1 MTAMASVQ
9 IIIPY
14 YKEFDYFRESLASV
28 IGQNYTNFSILIIDD
43 GTKDDRVVQLV
54 NSLQDGRITL
64 IQNENNLGLS
74 RNFEFAR
81 TQATSEFLVFLGQDD
96 ILQPNYISTVL
107 PWISSA
113 DTRAIAQPEVK
124 IIDASGYERVGLSDY
139 VKKLLHKSAWF
150 FGQKSFLN
158 GQEAS
163 ILSGR
168 KAVGLLLL
176 GDFLYFPTI
185 MWRASAMKHFDVSL
199 EITLDYRMLIDVLD
213 DKNKLLLIRSNC
225 ASYRRHDRSA
235 SMIPANLI
243 NRIREERETHLFFSN
258 HWFVR
263 KSLILR
269 FINFLRITHRFHVL
283 QIIIRAAVRRDWANM
298 TRALMC
304 LR

>member
-1 MTAMASVQ
+1 
-9 IIIPY
+9 
-14 YKEFDYFRESLASV
+14 
-28 IGQNYTNFSILIIDD
+28 
-43 GTKDDRVVQLV
+43 
-54 NSLQDGRITL
+54 
-64 IQNENNLGLS
+64 
-74 RNFEFAR
+74 
-81 TQATSEFLVFLGQDD
+81 
-96 ILQPNYISTVL
+96 
-107 PWISSA
+107 
-113 DTRAIAQPEVK
+113 
-124 IIDASGYERVGLSDY
+124 
-139 VKKLLHKSAWF
+139 
-150 FGQKSFLN
+150 
-158 GQEAS
+158 
-163 ILSGR
+163 
-168 KAVGLLLL
+168 
-176 GDFLYFPTI
+176 
-185 MWRASAMKHFDVSL
+185 MKHFDVSR

-283 QIIIRAAVRRDWANM
+283 QIISRAAVRRDWANM